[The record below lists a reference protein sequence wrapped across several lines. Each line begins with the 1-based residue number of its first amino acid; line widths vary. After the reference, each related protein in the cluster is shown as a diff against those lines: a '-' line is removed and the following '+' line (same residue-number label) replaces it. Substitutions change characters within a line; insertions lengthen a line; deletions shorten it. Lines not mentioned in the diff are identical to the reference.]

1 MSTAIVEPER
11 EIHPILPIVSLPQ
24 NWTLSIP
31 DQGVEEEIL
40 VITIHSQ
47 NKLTCEIK
55 SPNFPDW
62 AIEKINDLESRGK
75 LNRKRLARIIE
86 DALEDLEDIF
96 ELRERIGQ
104 EEFYDWDKVRHE
116 II

>member
-1 MSTAIVEPER
+1 MSTAIVERER
-11 EIHPILPIVSLPQ
+11 EIHPILPTVSLPQ

-40 VITIHSQ
+40 VITIDSQ

-62 AIEKINDLESRGK
+62 AIEEINDLESSGK
-75 LNRKRLARIIE
+75 LNRKRLTGILE
-86 DALEDLEDIF
+86 EALEDLADII

-104 EEFYDWDKVRHE
+104 EEVYDWDKVRHE

>member
-1 MSTAIVEPER
+1 MSTAFVER
-11 EIHPILPIVSLPQ
+11 DRVIHPIPPNVSLPQ
-24 NWTLSIP
+24 NWTLAIP
-31 DQGVEEEIL
+31 GQGVEEEIL
-40 VITIHSQ
+40 VITIDSH

-75 LNRKRLARIIE
+75 LNRKHLTRIVE
-86 DALEDLEDIF
+86 EALEDLDDIV

-104 EEFYDWDKVRHE
+104 EEVYDWDKVRHE